1 MDVFDPRE
9 AAPEARA
16 AFLAWLAVQR
26 RFGLSRARGLPAAF
40 RKVAQGAPVR
50 DVAALARSHGVA
62 PLAAGEAQ
70 ALLRTLAQAGVRG
83 VPLGSAFYPARLARL
98 DDAPPLLFVRGNPG
112 LLLARC
118 VAMVG
123 ARAATPYGV
132 RVARQVASDLARA
145 GLVVVSGLA
154 LGVDAAA
161 HQGALEAGGATL
173 AFLACGPERIYPNAH
188 RGLAGQVAA
197 QGAVVSEF
205 PVGAPPRSFH
215 FPYRNRLISAI
226 SEAVVVVEAR
236 IRSGSLTTA
245 DHAARQGVDVWAV
258 PGPVDRPTSQGP
270 HRLLREG
277 AAPLTSAADLLEQ
290 LGLAPPPRRKA
301 ARAKSQEGA
310 APDGA
315 NAPALLKP
323 GAAAALPS
331 TAAPQDGAAPSAAF
345 AAAATSDDPTP
356 VDSDSAVPPADA
368 LARGALQALREEPRD
383 EEELSALLKA
393 APGAIAAAL
402 ARLEIEGLAC
412 RGRDGRWALR

>member
-9 AAPEARA
+9 AAPEERA
-16 AFLAWLAVQR
+16 AFLAWLGVQR

-40 RKVAQGAPVR
+40 RKVAQGAPVG

-62 PLAAGEAQ
+62 PLAADEAQ

-132 RVARQVASDLARA
+132 RVARQVAAELARA

-290 LGLAPPPRRKA
+290 LGLSPPRRKTA
-301 ARAKSQEGA
+301 ARAKSKAGAGAGAGAESSAAWEGA
-310 APDGA
+310 ALAFAG
-315 NAPALLKP
+315 
-323 GAAAALPS
+323 
-331 TAAPQDGAAPSAAF
+331 SAASADSPSP
-345 AAAATSDDPTP
+345 AA
-356 VDSDSAVPPADA
+356 PADA
-368 LARGALQALREEPRD
+368 LARGALEALRAEPRD

-402 ARLEIEGLAC
+402 AQLEIEGLAC
-412 RGRDGRWALR
+412 RGRDGRWAPR

>member
-9 AAPEARA
+9 AAPEERA

-62 PLAAGEAQ
+62 PLAADEAQ

-132 RVARQVASDLARA
+132 RVARQVASELARA

-277 AAPLTSAADLLEQ
+277 AALLTAAADLLEQ
-290 LGLAPPPRRKA
+290 LGLSPPRRKPGA
-301 ARAKSQEGA
+301 ARAKSKAGADASAAREGA
-310 APDGA
+310 A
-315 NAPALLKP
+315 LS
-323 GAAAALPS
+323 AAGSAADS
-331 TAAPQDGAAPSAAF
+331 TASAA
-345 AAAATSDDPTP
+345 
-356 VDSDSAVPPADA
+356 PADA
-368 LARGALQALREEPRD
+368 LARGALEALRAEPRD

-393 APGAIAAAL
+393 APGAIAAVL
-402 ARLEIEGLAC
+402 AQLEIEGLAC
-412 RGRDGRWALR
+412 RGRDGRWAPR

>member
-9 AAPEARA
+9 AAPEERA

-26 RFGLSRARGLPAAF
+26 RFGLSRSRRLPAAF
-40 RKVAQGAPVR
+40 RQLGAGGAGAPA

-62 PLAAGEAQ
+62 PLAAGESQ
-70 ALLRTLAQAGVRG
+70 TLLRALAQAGVRG

-123 ARAATPYGV
+123 ARAATPYGQ
-132 RVARQVASDLARA
+132 RVARQFASELARA

-161 HQGALEAGGATL
+161 HQGALEAGGATI

-188 RGLAGQVAA
+188 RGLAGRVAG

-205 PVGAPPRSFH
+205 PVGAPPRSYH

-258 PGPVDRPTSQGP
+258 PGPVDRPTSEGP
-270 HRLLREG
+270 HRLLRDG
-277 AAPLTSAADLLEQ
+277 AAPLTAAADLLEQ
-290 LGLAPPPRRKA
+290 LGLSPPRRKA
-301 ARAKSQEGA
+301 AARAKSQKAA
-310 APDGA
+310 APPSAGS
-315 NAPALLKP
+315 
-323 GAAAALPS
+323 AAAAPAAS
-331 TAAPQDGAAPSAAF
+331 TAPADSAALG
-345 AAAATSDDPTP
+345 
-356 VDSDSAVPPADA
+356 DA
-368 LARGALQALREEPRD
+368 LARGALEALRTEPRD
-383 EEELSALLKA
+383 EEELSALLEA

-402 ARLEIEGLAC
+402 ARLEIEGLVC
-412 RGRDGRWALR
+412 RGRDGRWAPR

>member
-1 MDVFDPRE
+1 MDVFDPRA
-9 AAPEARA
+9 AAPEERA

-26 RFGLSRARGLPAAF
+26 RFGLSRSRRLPAAF
-40 RKVAQGAPVR
+40 PQPGAGAGAPA

-70 ALLRTLAQAGVRG
+70 ALLRALAQAGVRG

-123 ARAATPYGV
+123 ARAATPYGQ
-132 RVARQVASDLARA
+132 RVARQFASELARA

-161 HQGALEAGGATL
+161 HQGALEAGGATI

-188 RGLAGQVAA
+188 RGLAGRVAG

-205 PVGAPPRSFH
+205 PVGAPPRSYH

-258 PGPVDRPTSQGP
+258 PGPVDRPTSEGP

-277 AAPLTSAADLLEQ
+277 AAPLTAAADLLEQ
-290 LGLAPPPRRKA
+290 LGLSPPRRKA
-301 ARAKSQEGA
+301 APRAKSQKAA
-310 APDGA
+310 APPSAGS
-315 NAPALLKP
+315 
-323 GAAAALPS
+323 AAAA
-331 TAAPQDGAAPSAAF
+331 APADSA
-345 AAAATSDDPTP
+345 
-356 VDSDSAVPPADA
+356 DSAVPGDA
-368 LARGALQALREEPRD
+368 LARGALEALRTEPRD
-383 EEELSALLKA
+383 EEELSALLEA

-402 ARLEIEGLAC
+402 ARLEIEGLIC
-412 RGRDGRWALR
+412 RGRDGRWAPR

>member
-9 AAPEARA
+9 AAPEERA

-50 DVAALARSHGVA
+50 DVVALARSHGVA
-62 PLAAGEAQ
+62 PLAADEAQ

-132 RVARQVASDLARA
+132 RVARQVASELARA

-277 AAPLTSAADLLEQ
+277 AAPLTAAADLLEQ
-290 LGLAPPPRRKA
+290 LGLSPPRRKPGA
-301 ARAKSQEGA
+301 ARAKSKAGADASAAREGA
-310 APDGA
+310 APASAGS
-315 NAPALLKP
+315 
-323 GAAAALPS
+323 AADS
-331 TAAPQDGAAPSAAF
+331 TASAA
-345 AAAATSDDPTP
+345 
-356 VDSDSAVPPADA
+356 PADA
-368 LARGALQALREEPRD
+368 LARGALQALRAEPRD

-402 ARLEIEGLAC
+402 AQLEIEGLAC
-412 RGRDGRWALR
+412 RGRDGRWAPR

>member
-9 AAPEARA
+9 AAPEERA

-62 PLAAGEAQ
+62 PLAADEAQ

-132 RVARQVASDLARA
+132 RVARQVASELARA

-188 RGLAGQVAA
+188 RGLAGQVAG

-270 HRLLREG
+270 HRLLRDG
-277 AAPLTSAADLLEQ
+277 AAPLTAAADLLEQ
-290 LGLAPPPRRKA
+290 LGLSPPRRKPGA
-301 ARAKSQEGA
+301 ARAKPKAGAGA
-310 APDGA
+310 ALASAGS
-315 NAPALLKP
+315 
-323 GAAAALPS
+323 AADS
-331 TAAPQDGAAPSAAF
+331 TASAA
-345 AAAATSDDPTP
+345 
-356 VDSDSAVPPADA
+356 PADA
-368 LARGALQALREEPRD
+368 LARGALQALRAEPRD

-402 ARLEIEGLAC
+402 AQLEIEGLAC
-412 RGRDGRWALR
+412 RGRDGRWAPR